1 MYRSGPNR
9 VGPPNVGG
17 KVDWDGW
24 RECSDVTSFAI
35 GDPLKNVRIG
45 PTRALGDTVCF
56 QTFFFPSVMNAIS
69 SLESHFCIYSPLIL
83 LPFPRGCL
91 QKNCNLH
98 QHPQTPGQKCSDPI
112 DLPQNLGINLF
123 GLPNRPPPIFRGPIG
138 LMFGH
143 LDHWPRDFYGRER
156 FGAAEAAPVTN
167 LQMEMIRSSLPFWRN
182 HSSHADF
189 ANSLFRST
197 TIVERSQTSDPSPA
211 ATTSYGSNR

>member
-123 GLPNRPPPIFRGPIG
+123 RLPNRPPPNF
-138 LMFGH
+138 
-143 LDHWPRDFYGRER
+143 
-156 FGAAEAAPVTN
+156 
-167 LQMEMIRSSLPFWRN
+167 Q
-182 HSSHADF
+182 
-189 ANSLFRST
+189 
-197 TIVERSQTSDPSPA
+197 
-211 ATTSYGSNR
+211 GSNRVDVWPPRSLAP